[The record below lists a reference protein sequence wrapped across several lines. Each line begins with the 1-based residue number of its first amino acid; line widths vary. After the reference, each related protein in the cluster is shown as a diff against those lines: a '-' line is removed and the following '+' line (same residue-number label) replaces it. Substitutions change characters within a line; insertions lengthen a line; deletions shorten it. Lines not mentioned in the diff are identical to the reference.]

1 MHHPAPTRR
10 LTLLLLVIVAFAAQ
24 TALMG
29 CGSSKTTLRGR
40 VIAGTVGQAVA
51 AAPGDERF
59 KDPGL
64 PEMSVAV
71 LARGGSTARGRGVFA
86 EAVSDENGDF
96 ELIFP
101 GGSFPRDVV
110 EIHVS
115 GDGIFTARSTTFMP
129 TQGNQLLCVVIPRPG
144 YVPPEPN
151 RQPQE

>member
-1 MHHPAPTRR
+1 MHQPAPTRR
-10 LTLLLLVIVAFAAQ
+10 LTFLLLFLMLFAVQSALV
-24 TALMG
+24 G
-29 CGSSKTTLRGR
+29 CGNAKTTIRGR
-40 VIAGTVGQAVA
+40 VISGTVGQAVV

-101 GGSFPRDVV
+101 GGSFPRDIV
-110 EIHVS
+110 EIRVS
-115 GDGIFTARSTTFMP
+115 GDGTFTARSTTYMP